1 MSQFKPSA
9 QSESVP
15 WRTDAEDLQQ
25 AKMAALG
32 KLTAGLMHE
41 LHNPGTAAKR
51 ASSQLREN
59 MLRLQQLSLRFS
71 SQPRTQPQL
80 DCMRR
85 LLERALLRSPALA
98 MSSVEQ
104 SDAEE
109 TMAVWLAASGV
120 ENAYAI
126 APALVAIGFE
136 PSELECAQMAFQS
149 TGFSDTLNWLEA
161 LVTSASLVSAV
172 EESIA
177 RIADLAQSVK
187 EFVHDERTA
196 SQEIDVHASL
206 QSTLTLLGH
215 KLHLKQIKVNK
226 CFSATPPTLR
236 ACGPALSQVWT
247 NLLDNAIDASPEG
260 GVIEIA
266 TRIEGDP
273 AQGDS
278 ADTRCIAVSI
288 TDAGTGIAA
297 ENLPHIFDAFYTSK
311 PQGAGTGLGLEIVHR
326 IITRKLGGAIE
337 VESQPGRTSFV
348 VYLPQRG

>member
-15 WRTDAEDLQQ
+15 LRTDVEDLHQL
-25 AKMAALG
+25 KMAALG

-71 SQPRTQPQL
+71 SQPRTQPQQ

-85 LLERALLRSPALA
+85 LLERALLRTPAPV
-98 MSSVEQ
+98 MSTVEQ

-109 TMAVWLAASGV
+109 AMAAWLAASNV

-136 PSELECAQMAFQS
+136 RRELECAQTTFQS

-187 EFVHDERTA
+187 EFVHNERTEA
-196 SQEIDVHASL
+196 QEIDVHASL
-206 QSTLTLLGH
+206 QSTLTLLDH
-215 KLHLKQIKVNK
+215 KLRLKQVTVKK
-226 CFSATPPTLR
+226 YFSASPSTLR

-266 TRIEGDP
+266 TWKVAP
-273 AQGDS
+273 QADS
-278 ADTRCIAVSI
+278 AAADSIAVSM
-288 TDAGTGIAA
+288 TDTGAGIAA
-297 ENLPHIFDAFYTSK
+297 EDLPHIFDAFYTTK
-311 PQGAGTGLGLEIVHR
+311 QQGEGTGLGLEIVHR
-326 IITRKLGGAIE
+326 IVTRKLGGSLS
-337 VESQPGRTSFV
+337 VESKPGRTRFI
-348 VYLPQRG
+348 VYLPLRR

>member
-215 KLHLKQIKVNK
+215 KL
-226 CFSATPPTLR
+226 R

-260 GVIEIA
+260 GVIEIS